1 MTTVSSFVLP
11 AGRIGELQ
19 SVQSFDSSGQ
29 STSGWDKCPVVVQ
42 WVAKEVGVA
51 DGVIFMRYV

>member
-1 MTTVSSFVLP
+1 MP

-51 DGVIFMRYV
+51 DGFIFMRYV